1 MDYTR
6 VYNNAFSNTQYSNS
20 HHIQYDY
27 VTQNIEKLNLNT
39 NRIIDIGSGRGQ
51 LIRSLNHKKDK
62 LSNYSIT
69 SVDLNMYHSENVDN
83 FIRCDLSS
91 PVQREALLEKQFD
104 ILTCTDVLEHLD
116 KSFIEDVLRLYSNLS
131 TYSILAIANH
141 SDIID
146 GVELHTIQQNDTWWE
161 NYILKYFSI
170 VDKQTFYNGRLY
182 MYVCKT
188 Q

>member
-1 MDYTR
+1 
-6 VYNNAFSNTQYSNS
+6 
-20 HHIQYDY
+20 
-27 VTQNIEKLNLNT
+27 
-39 NRIIDIGSGRGQ
+39 
-51 LIRSLNHKKDK
+51 
-62 LSNYSIT
+62 
-69 SVDLNMYHSENVDN
+69 MYHSENVDN

-91 PVQREALLEKQFD
+91 PVQRDALLVKQFD

-116 KSFIEDVLRLYSNLS
+116 KSFIEDVLRLYSSLS

-146 GVELHTIQQNDTWWE
+146 GVELHTIQENDTWWE

-182 MYVCKT
+182 MYVCKK